1 MNPQL
6 ETVGKL
12 VSQHLL
18 PFGQQWAA
26 SSGFP
31 ALAKLLADEQL
42 HQLMARYGES
52 VLSSFTQ
59 SKRPAATRAT
69 RPDDER
75 ARAGAPDDTELRE
88 LNARVEAAEGQT
100 RQVITLLEA
109 VRSKMRPMAQ
119 ALGCCQECLVGI
131 EGCPACWG
139 KSTVG
144 GQAPD
149 LELLESQ
156 IVEPLAASGVPLR
169 LGQEPRRVLIANS
182 RKHSRRE
189 TGVNHE

>member
-1 MNPQL
+1 MNPEL

-18 PFGQQWAA
+18 PFGQQWAT

-88 LNARVEAAEGQT
+88 LNARVEDVAFAEASAETPPRSVTLTEQVCYFEPGGAVVSSSTGALLAIMAYGTGETCGDPQGRSIATRLAPFGRLLTDAAEAAGS
-100 RQVITLLEA
+100 RLREEA
-109 VRSKMRPMAQ
+109 TQR
-119 ALGCCQECLVGI
+119 GWQE
-131 EGCPACWG
+131 
-139 KSTVG
+139 
-144 GQAPD
+144 
-149 LELLESQ
+149 
-156 IVEPLAASGVPLR
+156 LR
-169 LGQEPRRVLIANS
+169 LARVAS
-182 RKHSRRE
+182 
-189 TGVNHE
+189 